1 MGLFQSFWMAG
12 FESACHIN
20 SKGQRLDMIAVTQ
33 HDVMAE
39 EDYANLRALGLLTAR
54 DGVRWHLVDRAGR
67 DDFSSLTPLAEAAR
81 RHGIQVI
88 WNLLHYGWPE
98 DLDLFSADFVDRF
111 ARYCR
116 AVARYFAQQSDEVPF
131 YAPVNEISFVSWA
144 IGYRGF
150 MYPYA
155 VGRSAEVKKQLVRAA
170 IAGCEAI
177 WEVDRRARF
186 LHTDPLI
193 HIIPPRGRPD
203 LAAEAAAKHN
213 AQFDAFEMLAGRLNP
228 QLGGHPR
235 YLDILGYNFYHA
247 NEWELP
253 ENRLL
258 WEDIPRDDRWVP
270 LHQLLAE
277 VHQRF
282 QRPICLAETSHFGIG
297 RAPWLAEIGD
307 EARQALFHG
316 VPLEGVCIYP
326 ILDRPDWEDLD
337 HWHNSGLWDLQSDKS
352 GRLQRVLHASYAAVV
367 RRNQAM
373 TKHLQQSRAEELT
386 IC

>member
-33 HDVMAE
+33 HDVLAD
-39 EDYANLRALGLLTAR
+39 EDYANLRALGLSTAR

-67 DDFSSLTPLAEAAR
+67 YDFSSLTPLAEAAR

-88 WNLLHYGWPE
+88 WNLLHYGWP
-98 DLDLFSADFVDRF
+98 DDIDLFSAEFVDRF

-155 VGRSAEVKKQLVRAA
+155 VGRSSEVKKQLVRAA

-193 HIIPPRGRPD
+193 HILPPRGRPD
-203 LAAEAAAKHN
+203 LAAEAAAKDD

-228 QLGGHPR
+228 ELGGHPR

-253 ENRLL
+253 ENRLR

-282 QRPICLAETSHFGIG
+282 QRPICLAETSHFGVG

-307 EARQALFHG
+307 EARQALLHG
-316 VPLEGVCIYP
+316 IPLEGVCIYP
-326 ILDRPDWEDLD
+326 ILDRPDWEDLN
-337 HWHNSGLWDLQSDKS
+337 HWHNSGLWDLHRDNS
-352 GRLQRVLHASYAAVV
+352 GRLQRVLHESYAAVV
-367 RRNQAM
+367 RRNQALL
-373 TKHLQQSRAEELT
+373 KHVQLSSAEELT